1 MNYTPK
7 KAFKKI
13 DKLTREGYPLRLA
26 LYVVSN
32 ELDLNT
38 ETLRLAYEKRTRR
51 NDFLSDALLA
61 LVMAGFFF
69 SPVFFYLL
77 AKATQ

>member
-1 MNYTPK
+1 MTYTPK

-13 DKLTREGYPLRLA
+13 DRLTREGYPLRLA

-32 ELDLNT
+32 ELELST
-38 ETLRLAYEKRTRR
+38 EHLRLAYEKRTRR
-51 NDFLSDALLA
+51 NDFLSDSLLA

-69 SPVFFYLL
+69 SPVFFYFV
-77 AKATQ
+77 AKA

>member
-1 MNYTPK
+1 MIYTPK

-26 LYVVSN
+26 LYAVSD

-38 ETLRLAYEKRTRR
+38 ETLRLAYDKRTRR
-51 NDFLSDALLA
+51 NDFLSNALIA
-61 LVMAGFFF
+61 LGMAGFFF

-77 AKATQ
+77 AKA